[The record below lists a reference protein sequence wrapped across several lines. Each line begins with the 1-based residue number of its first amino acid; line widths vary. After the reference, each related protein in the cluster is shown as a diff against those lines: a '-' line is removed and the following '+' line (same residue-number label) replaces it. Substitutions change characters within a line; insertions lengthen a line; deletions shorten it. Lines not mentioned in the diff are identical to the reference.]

1 MGGGGGGSEGMEFPH
16 VLKKEHVEVPGVN
29 FDKCRISMGL
39 GLVFDLGLKFN
50 FQGKGVSH
58 NSVWN
63 FQE

>member
-1 MGGGGGGSEGMEFPH
+1 MEFPH